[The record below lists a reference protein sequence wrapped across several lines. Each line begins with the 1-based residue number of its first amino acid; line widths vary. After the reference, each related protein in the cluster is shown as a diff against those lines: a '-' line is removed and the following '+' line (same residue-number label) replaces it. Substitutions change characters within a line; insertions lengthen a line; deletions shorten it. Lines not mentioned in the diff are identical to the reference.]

1 MNGTKVYED
10 GYCAVF
16 QEQEDFLD
24 CIKRI
29 GKNSF
34 WDVRRSRSL
43 RLAAI
48 REGSELETE
57 LKEAYEKEGLDPEI
71 ITDTVLNTGLLL
83 KVKGRY
89 YPIRACAV
97 KSILDRA
104 GISGNGLKRL
114 EKQVYARILNECLK
128 TAQGEALIRI
138 SEGKI
143 SAVLGG
149 DAHDYSILDME
160 QIFRHTAEYLEDNY
174 RGCRYLAGFYE
185 HEMASAMWEL
195 SGNDELLDA
204 YRREIRLAGKVP
216 EEMKAVVR
224 VTTSDTGA
232 GGANIFPMLLAGK
245 ENRTI
250 SLGSPL
256 RLGHRNGSSL
266 REFDEQLK
274 MLHGKYQLAA
284 GNLIRLLKVDIVH
297 PVSCM
302 KRVLDRVQIPR
313 KYAAEAVELFLAQNG
328 EEPCTAHDIYY
339 AMGEIPFLLACDGEE
354 GSRLARVEEN
364 LARAL
369 ALNWSDYD
377 IAGDYRW

>member
-1 MNGTKVYED
+1 MNGSKVYED
-10 GYCAVF
+10 SYCAVF
-16 QEQEDFLD
+16 RDQETFFD
-24 CIKRI
+24 CIKSI
-29 GKNSF
+29 GRNSF
-34 WDVRRSRSL
+34 WDVRRSGSL
-43 RLAAI
+43 RLSAVK
-48 REGSELETE
+48 EGSELERE

-71 ITDTVLNTGLLL
+71 ITDTILNTGLLL

-89 YPIRACAV
+89 YPVRACAV

-104 GISGNGLKRL
+104 GISGNGLKRV
-114 EKQVYARILNECLK
+114 EKQVYARILNDCLK
-128 TAQGEALIRI
+128 TARGEALIRV

-174 RGCRYLAGFYE
+174 KGCRYLAGFYE
-185 HEMASAMWEL
+185 HDMASALWEL
-195 SGNDELLDA
+195 SGNNELLDA
-204 YRREIRLAGKVP
+204 YRQEIRLAGKVP

-232 GGANIFPMLLAGK
+232 GGANIFPMLLAGR

-266 REFDEQLK
+266 REYDEQLR

-284 GNLIRLLKVDIVH
+284 GNLIRLLKVEIRY

-302 KRVLDRVQIPR
+302 KRILDRVQIPR
-313 KYAAEAVELFLAQNG
+313 KYAAEAVELFQAQNG

-339 AMGEIPFLLACDGEE
+339 AMGEIPFLLSCDGQE

-369 ALNWSDYD
+369 ALNWIDYD
-377 IAGDYRW
+377 LAGEYKW

>member
-1 MNGTKVYED
+1 
-10 GYCAVF
+10 
-16 QEQEDFLD
+16 
-24 CIKRI
+24 
-29 GKNSF
+29 
-34 WDVRRSRSL
+34 
-43 RLAAI
+43 
-48 REGSELETE
+48 
-57 LKEAYEKEGLDPEI
+57 
-71 ITDTVLNTGLLL
+71 
-83 KVKGRY
+83 
-89 YPIRACAV
+89 
-97 KSILDRA
+97 
-104 GISGNGLKRL
+104 
-114 EKQVYARILNECLK
+114 
-128 TAQGEALIRI
+128 
-138 SEGKI
+138 
-143 SAVLGG
+143 
-149 DAHDYSILDME
+149 
-160 QIFRHTAEYLEDNY
+160 
-174 RGCRYLAGFYE
+174 
-185 HEMASAMWEL
+185 
-195 SGNDELLDA
+195 
-204 YRREIRLAGKVP
+204 
-216 EEMKAVVR
+216 MKAVVR

-284 GNLIRLLKVDIVH
+284 GNLIRLLKVDIQY

>member
-10 GYCAVF
+10 GYCVVF
-16 QEQEDFLD
+16 QDQEDFLD

-57 LKEAYEKEGLDPEI
+57 LKEAYEKDGMDPEI
-71 ITDTVLNTGLLL
+71 ITDTILNTGLLL

-128 TAQGEALIRI
+128 TARGEALIRI

-160 QIFRHTAEYLEDNY
+160 
-174 RGCRYLAGFYE
+174 
-185 HEMASAMWEL
+185 
-195 SGNDELLDA
+195 
-204 YRREIRLAGKVP
+204 
-216 EEMKAVVR
+216 
-224 VTTSDTGA
+224 
-232 GGANIFPMLLAGK
+232 
-245 ENRTI
+245 
-250 SLGSPL
+250 
-256 RLGHRNGSSL
+256 
-266 REFDEQLK
+266 
-274 MLHGKYQLAA
+274 
-284 GNLIRLLKVDIVH
+284 
-297 PVSCM
+297 
-302 KRVLDRVQIPR
+302 
-313 KYAAEAVELFLAQNG
+313 
-328 EEPCTAHDIYY
+328 
-339 AMGEIPFLLACDGEE
+339 
-354 GSRLARVEEN
+354 
-364 LARAL
+364 
-369 ALNWSDYD
+369 
-377 IAGDYRW
+377 

>member
-16 QEQEDFLD
+16 QDQEDFLD

-34 WDVRRSRSL
+34 WDVRRSGSL

-128 TAQGEALIRI
+128 TARGEALIRI

-174 RGCRYLAGFYE
+174 QGCRYLSGFYE

-232 GGANIFPMLLAGK
+232 GGANI
-245 ENRTI
+245 
-250 SLGSPL
+250 
-256 RLGHRNGSSL
+256 
-266 REFDEQLK
+266 
-274 MLHGKYQLAA
+274 
-284 GNLIRLLKVDIVH
+284 
-297 PVSCM
+297 
-302 KRVLDRVQIPR
+302 IPI
-313 KYAAEAVELFLAQNG
+313 
-328 EEPCTAHDIYY
+328 P
-339 AMGEIPFLLACDGEE
+339 AM
-354 GSRLARVEEN
+354 
-364 LARAL
+364 
-369 ALNWSDYD
+369 
-377 IAGDYRW
+377 